1 LVIVQNPTPSS
12 ECQLPFHSHQA
23 EDDLRMAE
31 LKERYPDKFVSDEQA
46 FRCITAGARIFV
58 GTGCGEPQYLV
69 SALKK
74 YVEEHPKA
82 FFDAEVLQVWSL
94 GVAPY
99 TDERFKD
106 NFRSNSFFIGGS
118 VRDAVNRGGAD
129 YTPIFLSEVPELFHN
144 KMIPVDVALVQT
156 SPPDNHGY
164 MSLGISVD
172 IVKSAVEN
180 AQHVIVQVN
189 SAMPRVHGDTFI
201 NIKDVDYVVHHDEP
215 LMEYSAE
222 VSDDISQ
229 KIGKYVAQLIEDGD
243 TIQVGY
249 GSMPNAILSSLSG
262 RKHLGVHTE
271 LLTDGIV
278 DLMKAGV
285 IDNSKK
291 SIDHDKTLASFCMAK
306 RSTYEYLH
314 DNPCVEFK
322 PVEYVNNPL
331 IIAQNRNMCAI
342 NAALEI
348 DLTGQATADSL
359 GKQFYSGVGG
369 QADFMRG
376 AVLARGGKSILT
388 LASTAGNGEISR
400 IVPTLKEGA
409 GVTLTRG
416 DIHYVVTEYGIAY
429 LHGKNIRERAMDLIA
444 IAHPKFR
451 PLLLSE
457 AKKLN
462 FVFADQAFIPGKR
475 GEYPEHLETFR
486 TTRRGLRLRLRP
498 VRVPDEPLLKDFFYS
513 LSENSMYKRFIQ
525 VRKDMPHE
533 RLQDFV
539 VIDYTTEMVILAIEE
554 GGGRERVLG
563 VGQYGLTGSGHTAEV
578 ALVVRD
584 GCQGQGIGWEL
595 LSYLTY
601 LARRQGLHGF
611 TAEVL
616 VENTPMLHLFEKM
629 GFDTDRRSDGEVYEL
644 RMGFRERAE

>member
-1 LVIVQNPTPSS
+1 
-12 ECQLPFHSHQA
+12 
-23 EDDLRMAE
+23 
-31 LKERYPDKFVSDEQA
+31 
-46 FRCITAGARIFV
+46 
-58 GTGCGEPQYLV
+58 
-69 SALKK
+69 
-74 YVEEHPKA
+74 
-82 FFDAEVLQVWSL
+82 
-94 GVAPY
+94 
-99 TDERFKD
+99 
-106 NFRSNSFFIGGS
+106 
-118 VRDAVNRGGAD
+118 
-129 YTPIFLSEVPELFHN
+129 VPELFHR
-144 KMIPVDVALVQT
+144 KMIPVDVALIQT
-156 SPPDNHGY
+156 SPPDCHGY

-172 IVKSAVEN
+172 IVKAAVEN

-189 SAMPRVHGDTFI
+189 SSMPRVHGDTFI
-201 NIKDVDYVVHHDEP
+201 NIRDVDFVIPHDEP
-215 LMEYSAE
+215 LMEYTVE

-229 KIGKYVAQLIEDGD
+229 RIGKYVAQIIQDGD

-249 GSMPNAILSSLSG
+249 GSMPNAILSSLG
-262 RKHLGVHTE
+262 GKRHLGVHTE

-278 DLMKAGV
+278 DLMRAGV

-291 SIDHDKTLASFCMAK
+291 TIDHDKTLASFCMA
-306 RSTYEYLH
+306 RRATYEYLH
-314 DNPCVEFK
+314 DNPSVEFK

-331 IIAQNRNMCAI
+331 IIAQNHNMCAI

-376 AVLARGGKSILT
+376 AVLSPGGKAILT
-388 LASTAGNGEISR
+388 LASTAGNGTISR

-416 DIHYVVTEYGIAY
+416 DVHYVVTEYGIAY

-444 IAHPKFR
+444 IAHPRFR
-451 PLLLSE
+451 PMLMQE

-462 FVFADQAFIPGKR
+462 FIFADQAFIPGRR
-475 GEYPEHLETFR
+475 GEYPEHLETVR

-498 VRVPDEPLLKDFFYS
+498 VKVTDEPLLKDFFYS
-513 LSENSMYKRFIQ
+513 LSENSLYRRFIQ
-525 VRKDMPHE
+525 MRKDMPHE

-539 VIDYTTEMVILAIEE
+539 VIDYTNEMIILAILE
-554 GGGRERVLG
+554 RENREDVVG
-563 VGQYGLTGSGHTAEV
+563 VGQYGINESTHTAEV

-584 GCQGQGIGWEL
+584 DLQGQGVGWEL

-611 TAEVL
+611 SAEVL
-616 VENTPMLHLFEKM
+616 VENAPMLRLFEKM
-629 GFDTDRRSDGEVYEL
+629 GFDIDRRSDGEVYEL
-644 RMGFRERAE
+644 RMGFRDQV

>member
-1 LVIVQNPTPSS
+1 VHEETPST
-12 ECQLPFHSHQA
+12 ECELPFHSHEA
-23 EDDLRMAE
+23 EDAVRIAE
-31 LKERYPDKFVSDEQA
+31 LKARYPEKFVPEDQA
-46 FRCITAGARIFV
+46 FRVITAGARIFV

-82 FFDAEVLQVWSL
+82 FFDAEVLQIWSL

-99 TDERFKD
+99 TDERYKD

-118 VRDAVNRGGAD
+118 VRDAVNRGAAD
-129 YTPIFLSEVPELFHN
+129 YTPIFLSNVPGLFHR
-144 KMIPVDVALVQT
+144 KMIPIDVALIQT

-172 IVKSAVEN
+172 IVKAAVEN

-189 SAMPRVHGDTFI
+189 SNMPRVHGDTFI
-201 NIKDVDYVVHHDEP
+201 NIQDVDFVVHHDEP
-215 LMEYSAE
+215 LMEFTAE
-222 VSDDISQ
+222 VSDDIS
-229 KIGKYVAQLIEDGD
+229 KRIGKYVAQLIQDGD
-243 TIQVGY
+243 TLQVGY
-249 GSMPNAILSSLSG
+249 GSIPNAILSSLHG
-262 RKHLGVHTE
+262 KRHLGIHTE
-271 LLTDGIV
+271 LLTDGV
-278 DLMKAGV
+278 VELMKAGV

-291 SIDHDKTLASFCMAK
+291 SIDHDKTLATFCMAK
-306 RSTYEYLH
+306 RSTYDYLH

-331 IIAQNRNMCAI
+331 IIARNHNMCAI

-359 GKQFYSGVGG
+359 GRQFYSGVGG

-376 AVLARGGKSILT
+376 AVLSPGGKAILT
-388 LASTAGNGEISR
+388 LASTAASETISR
-400 IVPTLKEGA
+400 IVPAMKEGA

-451 PLLLSE
+451 PWLMQE
-457 AKKLN
+457 AKKLKLI
-462 FVFADQAFIPGKR
+462 FADQAFIPGRR
-475 GEYPEHLETFR
+475 GEYPEHLETVR

-498 VRVPDEPLLKDFFYS
+498 VRVTDEPLLKDFFYS
-513 LSENSMYKRFIQ
+513 LSENSLYKRFIQ
-525 VRKDMPHE
+525 VRKDMPHD

-539 VIDYTTEMVILAIEE
+539 VIDYTTEMIMLATEE
-554 GGGRERVLG
+554 RNGKEVVLG
-563 VGQYGLTGSGHTAEV
+563 VGQYGLTGSSHTAEV

-584 GCQGQGIGWEL
+584 DCQGKGIGSEL
-595 LSYLTY
+595 LAYLTY
-601 LARRQGLHGF
+601 LAKRQGLHGF

-616 VENTPMLHLFEKM
+616 VENSPMLHLFEKM
-629 GFDTDRRSDGEVYEL
+629 GFDTDRRSDGDVYEL
-644 RMGFRERAE
+644 RMAFHEKAG